1 MLDYNY
7 PFIHIILIIAKTHK
21 QCMVTLCD
29 ASKCFLP
36 QTRSLA
42 DELQSANKDK
52 VIDALR
58 DQEEESRRL
67 RGYLDSL
74 LMIIMEH
81 NPALLEIT

>member
-1 MLDYNY
+1 ENNNLKSTKDELKVQLSQNGTYIM
-7 PFIHIILIIAKTHK
+7 HE
-21 QCMVTLCD
+21 
-29 ASKCFLP
+29 

-42 DELQSANKDK
+42 DELQSANKEK

-81 NPALLEIT
+81 NPSLLEIT